1 MTVVPSESDLRDRA
15 FELASTGAWPEL
27 CALLTSDS
35 VAEASPPAPELAN
48 LRAEA
53 LLRSGR
59 PREAREWLAAII
71 PVVERRGDPA
81 GLRQAVNLLGAAN
94 FETGDLS
101 EAEAAFERALELG
114 RRDSDDLLVAR
125 ATNNLGAIANVR
137 GDREQALAMYA
148 LAVAACQRLGQA
160 RGLAAAYHNMGITFR
175 HIGLLER
182 ADEHERRAIEYA
194 LDADN
199 AHLLWLARI
208 GRAEISLLSGDA
220 RLAEA
225 TALRVAKEF
234 GARSDPIQRANAL
247 RVAGAARLALGDRS
261 GAHESL
267 EEALSLAHGQGAAL
281 VEAEVLRTRAEL
293 CVWEGNRPAARE
305 VARSAIRIF
314 EKLDAREDRDRLARW
329 LANLGGEDS
338 RGDTA

>member
-1 MTVVPSESDLRDRA
+1 VGNA
-15 FELASTGAWPEL
+15 
-27 CALLTSDS
+27 
-35 VAEASPPAPELAN
+35 PPPELAN
-48 LRAEA
+48 LLAEA

-59 PREAREWLAAII
+59 PMEARAWLAATL
-71 PVVERRGDPA
+71 PVVEHRGDPA
-81 GLRQAVNLLGAAN
+81 ALRQAVNLLGAAN
-94 FETGDLS
+94 FETGNLT
-101 EAEAAFERALELG
+101 EAEVAFERALELG

-137 GDREQALAMYA
+137 GNREQALAMYA

-208 GRAEISLLSGDA
+208 GRAEISLMCGDA

-225 TALRVAKEF
+225 TAVRVATEF
-234 GARSDPIQRANAL
+234 AAQSDPIQRANAL
-247 RVAGAARLALGDRS
+247 RVVGGARLALGDAA
-261 GAHESL
+261 GAHDAL
-267 EEALSLAHGQGAAL
+267 DEALALARSQGAAL
-281 VEAEVLRTRAEL
+281 GEAEVLRTQAEL
-293 CVWEGNRPAARE
+293 YAWEGNRSAARQ
-305 VARSAIRIF
+305 VAASAARIF
-314 EKLDAREDRDRLARW
+314 ERLDAREDRDRLVRW
-329 LANLGGEDS
+329 LAGLDNARSPAQDE
-338 RGDTA
+338 